1 MGNEDGAD
9 RQLAPAAGD
18 EAASDAP
25 PVIERVAYGSSGR
38 EVSDR
43 DPGQTAYGVGQIPI
57 TKEAAN
63 GEHGAVAVEAS
74 ARPRLVPAAAD
85 LPLGQVLL
93 SEGLITEEQLARAL
107 VAQKLSRRPLGLE
120 LVSQGAVHEDHL
132 TLVLSAHLEA
142 PVADLKHVELDPE
155 VARLVPEDFAR
166 QNLVLPLRREN
177 GHLAVAMS
185 DPSNIPLRNDLRL
198 ITGLP
203 VTAFVAGP
211 SDILLNL
218 TRIHNMRP
226 RLHEAAQTLKESR
239 PQIQFDRVV
248 TLELARIT
256 TNSPAVEIVN
266 LLITQGLRDR
276 ASDIHIEPQKDF
288 LRIRF
293 RIDGVLQDMAHLP
306 TTTGAALASRVKI
319 MAGMNIVERRRAQ
332 DGQISVNV
340 DGRELDVRV
349 ATMET
354 IWGEKLVMRLLDRG
368 RSLITL
374 PQLGFSPNAYSDF
387 HRMLHS
393 PYGMMIVS
401 GPTGSGK
408 TTTLY
413 ASIHELDRQV
423 RNIMTI
429 EDPVEY
435 MFENINQSQIN
446 KLADISFAN
455 GLRAILRQDP
465 DIILVGEIRDR
476 ETAEIAVQS
485 ALTGHLVVSSLHA
498 TDAVGALLRFTDM
511 GIEGFLIASS
521 VIAIVAQRLVRKIC
535 DGCRTAYVPVEEDIE
550 FAGSLGVAPPHE
562 LYRGQGCSRCNGTG
576 YYDRIGVFEVLT
588 MSDAIKRL
596 VMAKASHAEILTEAV
611 SGGMV
616 PLRAD
621 AWSKIVAGITTV
633 PEVLRSV
640 YII

>member
-1 MGNEDGAD
+1 MTRDI
-9 RQLAPAAGD
+9 
-18 EAASDAP
+18 EAT
-25 PVIERVAYGSSGR
+25 E
-38 EVSDR
+38 
-43 DPGQTAYGVGQIPI
+43 PGQVPYVVGQIPI
-57 TKEAAN
+57 TN
-63 GEHGAVAVEAS
+63 GAGDGQHGPVAVEATDS
-74 ARPRLVPAAAD
+74 ARPMPVSAD
-85 LPLGQVLL
+85 QPLGQILL
-93 SEGLITEEQLARAL
+93 SEGLITDDQLLRAL
-107 VAQKLSRRPLGLE
+107 DTQKATRAPLGAV
-120 LVSQGAVHEDHL
+120 LVNQGAIEENHL
-132 TLVLSAHLEA
+132 TIVLSTHFGT
-142 PVADLKHVELDPE
+142 PMADLKHLVVDVDL
-155 VARLVPEDFAR
+155 ARLVPEDFAR
-166 QNLVLPLRREN
+166 RNLVLPLRRDS
-177 GHLAVAMS
+177 GHLSVAMS
-185 DPSNIPLRNDLRL
+185 DPSNLSLLNDLRL
-198 ITGLP
+198 ITGMP
-203 VTAFVAGP
+203 IAPYIASP
-211 SDILLNL
+211 SDILINL
-218 TRIHNMRP
+218 TRIHDMHP
-226 RLHEAAQTLKESR
+226 RLQVAAQTLKESR
-239 PQIQFDRVV
+239 PQLQFDRVM
-248 TLELARIT
+248 TLELAAIT
-256 TNSPAVEIVN
+256 SNSPAVEIVN

-306 TTTGAALASRVKI
+306 TATGAALASRVKI

-349 ATMET
+349 ATIET
-354 IWGEKLVMRLLDRG
+354 IWGEKLVMRLLDRS

-374 PQLGFSPNAYSDF
+374 PQLGFSRSAYSEY

-413 ASIHELDRQV
+413 ASIHELDQQV

-485 ALTGHLVVSSLHA
+485 ALTGHLVLSSLHA

-521 VIAIVAQRLVRKIC
+521 VIAIVAQRLVRKVC
-535 DGCRTAYVPVEEDIE
+535 DGCKVRYLPTQEDLD
-550 FAGSLGVAPPHE
+550 FAASLGVAAPAE
-562 LYRGQGCSRCNGTG
+562 LFHGQGCSRCNGTG
-576 YYDRIGVFEVLT
+576 YFDRLGVFEVLT
-588 MSDAIKRL
+588 MSDEVKRL
-596 VMAKASHAEILTEAV
+596 VIAKAGHTEIQKAAV
-611 SGGMV
+611 AAGMV

-621 AWSKIVAGITTV
+621 AWAKITAGVTTV
-633 PEVLRSV
+633 AEVVRSV
-640 YII
+640 YLI

>member
-1 MGNEDGAD
+1 MA
-9 RQLAPAAGD
+9 LLVS
-18 EAASDAP
+18 EAAPDEP
-25 PVIERVAYGSSGR
+25 
-38 EVSDR
+38 
-43 DPGQTAYGVGQIPI
+43 Q
-57 TKEAAN
+57 AA
-63 GEHGAVAVEAS
+63 EL
-74 ARPRLVPAAAD
+74 R
-85 LPLGQVLL
+85 LGQLL
-93 SEGLITEEQLARAL
+93 LAHGLITEEQLNHAL
-107 VAQKLSRRPLGLE
+107 VAQRVTHAPLGTM
-120 LVSQGAVHEDHL
+120 LVNQGAIEEDRL
-132 TLVLSAHLEA
+132 TAVLSDHLEA
-142 PVADLKHVELDPE
+142 PIADLKHFEVDGE
-155 VARLVPEDFAR
+155 VARKVPEAFAR
-166 QNLVLPLRREN
+166 RHMVLPLRTTE
-177 GHLAVAMS
+177 GTLEVAMA
-185 DPSNIPLRNDLRL
+185 DPSNIAVLNDIRL
-198 ITGLP
+198 ITGMQ
-203 VTAFVAGP
+203 VAAFVASP
-211 SDILLNL
+211 SDIVGNL
-218 TRIHNMRP
+218 SKVHSMRP
-226 RLHEAAQTLKESR
+226 RLHEAARTLQESR
-239 PQIQFDRVV
+239 PNLGFNRVV
-248 TLELARIT
+248 SLELASIT
-256 TNSPAVEIVN
+256 SGSPAVEIVN

-288 LRIRF
+288 LRVRF

-306 TTTGAALASRVKI
+306 NATGAALASRVKI

-340 DGRELDVRV
+340 DNRELDVRV
-349 ATMET
+349 ATIET
-354 IWGEKLVMRLLDRG
+354 IWGEKIVMRLLDRG

-374 PQLGFSPNAYSDF
+374 RQLGFSRSAYDEY

-393 PYGMMIVS
+393 PYGMMLVT

-485 ALTGHLVVSSLHA
+485 ALTGHLVLSSLHA

-521 VIAIVAQRLVRKIC
+521 VIAIVAQRLVRKTC
-535 DGCRTAYVPVEEDIE
+535 DGCKVAIAPNEEELE
-550 FAGSLGVAPPHE
+550 FAASLGAAAPE
-562 LYRGQGCSRCNGTG
+562 ALYHGQGCSRCNMTG

-588 MSDAIKRL
+588 MTDEIKRL
-596 VMAKASHAEILTEAV
+596 IIGRASHREIMSAAMG
-611 SGGMV
+611 SGMV

-621 AWSKIVAGITTV
+621 AWGKIAAGVTTV
-633 PEVLRSV
+633 SEVLRSV
-640 YII
+640 YIL

>member
-1 MGNEDGAD
+1 
-9 RQLAPAAGD
+9 
-18 EAASDAP
+18 
-25 PVIERVAYGSSGR
+25 
-38 EVSDR
+38 
-43 DPGQTAYGVGQIPI
+43 
-57 TKEAAN
+57 
-63 GEHGAVAVEAS
+63 
-74 ARPRLVPAAAD
+74 
-85 LPLGQVLL
+85 
-93 SEGLITEEQLARAL
+93 
-107 VAQKLSRRPLGLE
+107 
-120 LVSQGAVHEDHL
+120 
-132 TLVLSAHLEA
+132 
-142 PVADLKHVELDPE
+142 
-155 VARLVPEDFAR
+155 
-166 QNLVLPLRREN
+166 VLPLRRDN

-185 DPSNIPLRNDLRL
+185 DPSNLVLLNDIRV
-198 ITGLP
+198 ITGVP
-203 VTAFVAGP
+203 VAPYIAAP
-211 SDILLNL
+211 SDILGNL
-218 TRIHNMRP
+218 ARIHAMQP
-226 RLHEAAQTLKESR
+226 RLHQAAQTLKESR
-239 PQIQFDRVV
+239 PQLEFDRS
-248 TLELARIT
+248 TTMELAGVT
-256 TNSPAVEIVN
+256 SNSPAVEIVN

-276 ASDIHIEPQKDF
+276 ASDIHIEPQKGH

-306 TTTGAALASRVKI
+306 STTGSALASRVKI

-354 IWGEKLVMRLLDRG
+354 VWGEKLVMRLLDRD

-374 PQLGFSPNAYSDF
+374 PQLGFSKEAYSEY
-387 HRMLHS
+387 HRLLHS

-413 ASIHELDRQV
+413 ASIHEMDRQV

-435 MFENINQSQIN
+435 MFDDINQSQIN

-485 ALTGHLVVSSLHA
+485 ALTGHLVLSSLHA

-521 VIAIVAQRLVRKIC
+521 VIAIVAQRLVRKTC
-535 DGCRTAYVPVEEDIE
+535 DGCRVAYTPEEQDVD
-550 FAGSLGVAPPHE
+550 FAGSLGLAAPAQ
-562 LYRGQGCSRCNGTG
+562 LYRGQGCGRCNGTG
-576 YYDRIGVFEVLT
+576 YYDRVGVFEVLT
-588 MSDAIKRL
+588 MSDEVKRL
-596 VMAKASHAEILTEAV
+596 VMSKAGHADIVRAAIAE
-611 SGGMV
+611 GMV
-616 PLRAD
+616 PLRSD
-621 AWSKIVAGITTV
+621 AWAKISAGVTTV
-633 PEVLRSV
+633 SEVMRSV

>member
-1 MGNEDGAD
+1 
-9 RQLAPAAGD
+9 
-18 EAASDAP
+18 
-25 PVIERVAYGSSGR
+25 
-38 EVSDR
+38 
-43 DPGQTAYGVGQIPI
+43 
-57 TKEAAN
+57 
-63 GEHGAVAVEAS
+63 
-74 ARPRLVPAAAD
+74 
-85 LPLGQVLL
+85 
-93 SEGLITEEQLARAL
+93 
-107 VAQKLSRRPLGLE
+107 
-120 LVSQGAVHEDHL
+120 
-132 TLVLSAHLEA
+132 
-142 PVADLKHVELDPE
+142 
-155 VARLVPEDFAR
+155 
-166 QNLVLPLRREN
+166 
-177 GHLAVAMS
+177 
-185 DPSNIPLRNDLRL
+185 
-198 ITGLP
+198 
-203 VTAFVAGP
+203 
-211 SDILLNL
+211 
-218 TRIHNMRP
+218 
-226 RLHEAAQTLKESR
+226 
-239 PQIQFDRVV
+239 
-248 TLELARIT
+248 
-256 TNSPAVEIVN
+256 
-266 LLITQGLRDR
+266 
-276 ASDIHIEPQKDF
+276 
-288 LRIRF
+288 
-293 RIDGVLQDMAHLP
+293 
-306 TTTGAALASRVKI
+306 VKI
-319 MAGMNIVERRRAQ
+319 MANMNIVERRRAQ

-349 ATMET
+349 ATIET

-374 PQLGFSPNAYSDF
+374 PQLGFSRGAYHEF

-435 MFENINQSQIN
+435 MFDNINQSQIN

-485 ALTGHLVVSSLHA
+485 ALTGHLVLSSLHA

-521 VIAIVAQRLVRKIC
+521 VISIVAQRLVRKIC
-535 DGCRTAYVPVEEDIE
+535 EGCRVGYIPNEEDLE
-550 FAGSLGVAPPHE
+550 FAASLEMPAPKE

-588 MSDAIKRL
+588 MSDEIKRL
-596 VMAKASHAEILTEAV
+596 TISKASHAEIMAAACA
-611 SGGMV
+611 GGML

-621 AWSKIVAGITTV
+621 AWSKITAGVTTV

>member
-1 MGNEDGAD
+1 MPVSAD
-9 RQLAPAAGD
+9 Q
-18 EAASDAP
+18 
-25 PVIERVAYGSSGR
+25 
-38 EVSDR
+38 
-43 DPGQTAYGVGQIPI
+43 
-57 TKEAAN
+57 
-63 GEHGAVAVEAS
+63 
-74 ARPRLVPAAAD
+74 
-85 LPLGQVLL
+85 PLGQILL
-93 SEGLITEEQLARAL
+93 SEGLITDDQLLRAL
-107 VAQKLSRRPLGLE
+107 DTQKATRAPLGAV
-120 LVSQGAVHEDHL
+120 LVNQGAIEENHL
-132 TLVLSAHLEA
+132 TIVLSTHFGT
-142 PVADLKHVELDPE
+142 PMADLKHLVVDVDL
-155 VARLVPEDFAR
+155 ARLVPEDFAR
-166 QNLVLPLRREN
+166 RNLVLPLRRDS
-177 GHLAVAMS
+177 GHLSVAMS
-185 DPSNIPLRNDLRL
+185 DPSNLSLLNDLRL
-198 ITGLP
+198 ITGMP
-203 VTAFVAGP
+203 IAPYIASP
-211 SDILLNL
+211 SDILINL
-218 TRIHNMRP
+218 TRIHDMHP
-226 RLHEAAQTLKESR
+226 RLQVAAQTLKESR
-239 PQIQFDRVV
+239 PQLQFDRVM
-248 TLELARIT
+248 TLELAAIT
-256 TNSPAVEIVN
+256 SNSPAVEIVN

-306 TTTGAALASRVKI
+306 TATGAALASRVKI

-349 ATMET
+349 ATIET
-354 IWGEKLVMRLLDRG
+354 IWGEKLVMRLLDRS

-374 PQLGFSPNAYSDF
+374 PQLGFSRSAYSEY

-413 ASIHELDRQV
+413 ASIHELDQQV

-485 ALTGHLVVSSLHA
+485 ALTGHLVLSSLHA

-521 VIAIVAQRLVRKIC
+521 VIAIVAQRLVRKVC
-535 DGCRTAYVPVEEDIE
+535 DGCKVRYLPTQEDLD
-550 FAGSLGVAPPHE
+550 FAASLGVAAPAE
-562 LYRGQGCSRCNGTG
+562 LFHGQGCSRCNGTG
-576 YYDRIGVFEVLT
+576 YFDRLGVFEVLT
-588 MSDAIKRL
+588 MSDEVKRL
-596 VMAKASHAEILTEAV
+596 VIAKAGHTEIQKAAV
-611 SGGMV
+611 AAGMV

-621 AWSKIVAGITTV
+621 AWAKITAGVTTV
-633 PEVLRSV
+633 AEVVRSV
-640 YII
+640 YLI

>member
-1 MGNEDGAD
+1 MSMTSPDREDQDVAL
-9 RQLAPAAGD
+9 QLAESQGERAHAG
-18 EAASDAP
+18 ELR
-25 PVIERVAYGSSGR
+25 IGQLLVA
-38 EVSDR
+38 
-43 DPGQTAYGVGQIPI
+43 Q
-57 TKEAAN
+57 
-63 GEHGAVAVEAS
+63 
-74 ARPRLVPAAAD
+74 
-85 LPLGQVLL
+85 
-93 SEGLITEEQLARAL
+93 GLITEPQLSMAL
-107 VAQKLSRRPLGLE
+107 ATQRTSHAPLGAV
-120 LVSQGAVHEDHL
+120 LVSQGVIEEDRL
-132 TLVLSAHLEA
+132 TAILSEHLEV
-142 PVADLKHVELDPE
+142 PIADLKHFEIDSD
-155 VARLVPEDFAR
+155 VARIVPEEFAR
-166 QNLVLPLRREN
+166 RHMVLPVARED
-177 GHLAVAMS
+177 GHISVAMG
-185 DPSNIPLRNDLRL
+185 DPSNLPVINDLRL
-198 ITGLP
+198 ITGLEITP
-203 VTAFVAGP
+203 LIASP
-211 SDILLNL
+211 SDIMANL
-218 TRIHNMRP
+218 SKIHTMRP
-226 RLHEAAQTLKESR
+226 RLQEAARTLQESR
-239 PQIQFDRVV
+239 PQLTFDRVM
-248 TLELARIT
+248 TLELGSIT
-256 TNSPAVEIVN
+256 SSSPAIEIVN

-288 LRIRF
+288 LRVRF

-306 TTTGAALASRVKI
+306 TSTGAAIASRVKI

-354 IWGEKLVMRLLDRG
+354 IWGEKLVMRLLDRS

-374 PQLGFSPNAYSDF
+374 RQLGFSRDAYNEY

-413 ASIHELDRQV
+413 ASIHELDQQI

-435 MFENINQSQIN
+435 MFDNINQSQIN

-485 ALTGHLVVSSLHA
+485 ALTGHLVLSSLHA

-521 VIAIVAQRLVRKIC
+521 VIAIVAQRLVRKTC
-535 DGCRTAYVPVEEDIE
+535 DGCKVAYAPNEEELE
-550 FAGSLGVAPPHE
+550 FAASLGMPTPTHM
-562 LYRGQGCSRCNGTG
+562 LHGQGCSRCNMTG

-588 MSDAIKRL
+588 MTDEVKRL
-596 VMAKASHAEILTEAV
+596 IISKASHREILGAAV
-611 SGGMV
+611 RGGMV

-621 AWSKIVAGITTV
+621 AWAKVQAGTTTV
-633 PEVLRSV
+633 SEVLRSV
-640 YII
+640 YIL

>member
-1 MGNEDGAD
+1 MD
-9 RQLAPAAGD
+9 RQHQ
-18 EAASDAP
+18 E
-25 PVIERVAYGSSGR
+25 
-38 EVSDR
+38 
-43 DPGQTAYGVGQIPI
+43 
-57 TKEAAN
+57 
-63 GEHGAVAVEAS
+63 VAVHTAQAQNE
-74 ARPRLVPAAAD
+74 RM
-85 LPLGQVLL
+85 LPSELRIGQL
-93 SEGLITEEQLARAL
+93 L
-107 VAQKLSRRPLGLE
+107 VAQGIISEQQLAAALTAQRTTPAPLGAL
-120 LVSQGAVHEDHL
+120 LVSQGAIEEDRL
-132 TLVLSAHLEA
+132 TVFLSEHLEV
-142 PVADLKHVELDPE
+142 PVADLKHAEIDSDI
-155 VARLVPEDFAR
+155 ARVVPEDFAR
-166 QNLVLPLRREN
+166 RHIVIPISRED
-177 GHLAVAMS
+177 GHIKVAMG
-185 DPSNIPLRNDLRL
+185 DPGNLTVINDLRL
-198 ITGLP
+198 ITGLQITP
-203 VTAFVAGP
+203 MIASP
-211 SDILLNL
+211 SDITANL
-218 TRIHNMRP
+218 SKIHSMRP
-226 RLHEAAQTLKESR
+226 RLQEAARTLEESR
-239 PQIQFDRVV
+239 PQLTFDRVM
-248 TLELARIT
+248 TLELGNIT
-256 TNSPAVEIVN
+256 SSSPAIEIVN

-288 LRIRF
+288 LRVRF

-306 TTTGAALASRVKI
+306 SSTGAALASRVKI

-354 IWGEKLVMRLLDRG
+354 IWGEKLVLRLLDRG

-374 PQLGFSPNAYSDF
+374 RQLGFSRDAYAEY

-413 ASIHELDRQV
+413 ASIHELDEQV

-485 ALTGHLVVSSLHA
+485 ALTGHLVLSSLHA
-498 TDAVGALLRFTDM
+498 TDAVGAMLRFTDM

-521 VIAIVAQRLVRKIC
+521 VIAIVAQRLVRKTC
-535 DGCRTAYVPVEEDIE
+535 DGCRVESAPTEEELE
-550 FAGSLGVAPPHE
+550 FAASLGVAKPAH

-588 MSDAIKRL
+588 MTDEVKRL
-596 VMAKASHAEILTEAV
+596 IIAKASHKEIFEAAV
-611 SGGMV
+611 QNGMV

-621 AWSKIVAGITTV
+621 AWDKVVAGVTTV
-633 PEVLRSV
+633 SEVLRSV
-640 YII
+640 YIL

>member
-1 MGNEDGAD
+1 
-9 RQLAPAAGD
+9 
-18 EAASDAP
+18 
-25 PVIERVAYGSSGR
+25 
-38 EVSDR
+38 
-43 DPGQTAYGVGQIPI
+43 
-57 TKEAAN
+57 
-63 GEHGAVAVEAS
+63 VAVEATDTP
-74 ARPRLVPAAAD
+74 RPVQYPSDQR
-85 LPLGQVLL
+85 LGQVLL
-93 SEGLITEEQLARAL
+93 AEGLISDDQLLRAL
-107 VAQKLSRRPLGLE
+107 DAQKATRAPLGAV
-120 LVSQGAVHEDHL
+120 LVNQGAILENHL
-132 TLVLSAHLEA
+132 TIVLSAHLDT
-142 PVADLKHVELDPE
+142 PIADLKHLVVDVDL
-155 VARLVPEDFAR
+155 ARLVPEDFAR
-166 QNLVLPLRREN
+166 RNLVLPLRRDN

-185 DPSNIPLRNDLRL
+185 DPSNLSLLNDLRL
-198 ITGLP
+198 ITGMP
-203 VTAFVAGP
+203 VAPYIAGP
-211 SDILLNL
+211 SDILINL
-218 TRIHNMRP
+218 TRIHDMHP
-226 RLHEAAQTLKESR
+226 RLQVAAQTLKESR
-239 PQIQFDRVV
+239 PQIQFDRVM
-248 TLELARIT
+248 TLELASIT
-256 TNSPAVEIVN
+256 SNSPAVEIVN

-276 ASDIHIEPQKDF
+276 ASDIHIEPQKEF

-349 ATMET
+349 ATIET
-354 IWGEKLVMRLLDRG
+354 IWGEKLVMRLLDRS

-374 PQLGFSPNAYSDF
+374 PQLGFSRGAYSEY

-413 ASIHELDRQV
+413 ASIHELDQQV

-485 ALTGHLVVSSLHA
+485 ALTGHLVLSSLHA

-521 VIAIVAQRLVRKIC
+521 VIAIVAQRLVRKVC
-535 DGCRTAYVPVEEDIE
+535 DGCKVRYAPTQEDLE
-550 FAGSLGVAPPHE
+550 FAASLGMAAPAE
-562 LYRGQGCSRCNGTG
+562 LFHGQGCSRCNGTG
-576 YYDRIGVFEVLT
+576 YFDRLGVFEVLT
-588 MSDAIKRL
+588 MTDEVKRM
-596 VMAKASHAEILTEAV
+596 VIAKAGHHEIHKAAV
-611 SGGMV
+611 ASGMV

-621 AWSKIVAGITTV
+621 AWAKITAGVTTV
-633 PEVLRSV
+633 AEVVRSV
-640 YII
+640 YLI

>member
-1 MGNEDGAD
+1 MAVEATDGPRAM
-9 RQLAPAAGD
+9 R
-18 EAASDAP
+18 AASD
-25 PVIERVAYGSSGR
+25 ERL
-38 EVSDR
+38 
-43 DPGQTAYGVGQIPI
+43 GQI
-57 TKEAAN
+57 
-63 GEHGAVAVEAS
+63 
-74 ARPRLVPAAAD
+74 
-85 LPLGQVLL
+85 LL
-93 SEGLITEEQLARAL
+93 AEGLITDDQLLRAL
-107 VAQKLSRRPLGLE
+107 DAQKATRAPLGAV
-120 LVSQGAVHEDHL
+120 LVNQGAIQENHL
-132 TLVLSAHLEA
+132 TIVLSAHLGA
-142 PVADLKHVELDPE
+142 PIADLKHLVVDVDL
-155 VARLVPEDFAR
+155 ARLVPEDFAR
-166 QNLVLPLRREN
+166 RNLVLPLRRDN

-185 DPSNIPLRNDLRL
+185 DPSNLSLLNDLRL
-198 ITGLP
+198 ITGMP
-203 VTAFVAGP
+203 VAPYIAGP
-211 SDILLNL
+211 SDILINL
-218 TRIHNMRP
+218 TRIHDMHP
-226 RLHEAAQTLKESR
+226 RLQVAAQTLKESR
-239 PQIQFDRVV
+239 PQLQFDRVM
-248 TLELARIT
+248 TLELASIT
-256 TNSPAVEIVN
+256 SNSPAVEIVN

-306 TTTGAALASRVKI
+306 TATGAALASRVKI

-349 ATMET
+349 ATIET
-354 IWGEKLVMRLLDRG
+354 IWGEKLVMRLLDRS

-374 PQLGFSPNAYSDF
+374 PQLGFSRGAYSEY

-408 TTTLY
+408 TTSLY
-413 ASIHELDRQV
+413 ASIHELDQQV

-485 ALTGHLVVSSLHA
+485 ALTGHLVLSSLHA

-521 VIAIVAQRLVRKIC
+521 VIAIVAQRLVRKVC
-535 DGCRTAYVPVEEDIE
+535 DGCKVRYAPTQEDLE
-550 FAGSLGVAPPHE
+550 FAASLGVAAPAE
-562 LYRGQGCSRCNGTG
+562 LFHGQGCSRCNGTG
-576 YYDRIGVFEVLT
+576 YFDRLGVFEVLT
-588 MSDAIKRL
+588 MSDEVKRL
-596 VMAKASHAEILTEAV
+596 VIAKAGHHEIQKAAV
-611 SGGMV
+611 DGGMV

-621 AWSKIVAGITTV
+621 AWAKITAGVTTV
-633 PEVLRSV
+633 AEVVRSV
-640 YII
+640 YLI

>member
-1 MGNEDGAD
+1 MA
-9 RQLAPAAGD
+9 LLVS
-18 EAASDAP
+18 EAAQDEPQAT
-25 PVIERVAYGSSGR
+25 EF
-38 EVSDR
+38 
-43 DPGQTAYGVGQIPI
+43 
-57 TKEAAN
+57 K
-63 GEHGAVAVEAS
+63 
-74 ARPRLVPAAAD
+74 
-85 LPLGQVLL
+85 LGQLL
-93 SEGLITEEQLARAL
+93 LAHGLITEEQLGRAL
-107 VAQKLSRRPLGLE
+107 AAQRVTHAPLGTM
-120 LVSQGAVHEDHL
+120 LVNQGAIEEDRLTAVLSDHL
-132 TLVLSAHLEA
+132 QA
-142 PVADLKHVELDPE
+142 PIADLKHFEVDPE
-155 VARLVPEDFAR
+155 VARKVPEAFAR
-166 QNLVLPLRREN
+166 RHMVLPLREAE
-177 GHLAVAMS
+177 GTLEVAMA
-185 DPSNIPLRNDLRL
+185 DPSNIAVVNDIRL
-198 ITGLP
+198 ITGMH
-203 VTAFVAGP
+203 VAAFLASP
-211 SDILLNL
+211 SDILGNL
-218 TRIHNMRP
+218 SKIHSMRP
-226 RLHEAAQTLKESR
+226 RLQEAARTLQESR
-239 PQIQFDRVV
+239 PNLGFNRVV
-248 TLELARIT
+248 SLELANIT
-256 TNSPAVEIVN
+256 SSSPAVEIVN

-288 LRIRF
+288 LRVRF

-306 TTTGAALASRVKI
+306 NATGAALASRVKI

-340 DGRELDVRV
+340 DNRELDVRV
-349 ATMET
+349 ATIET
-354 IWGEKLVMRLLDRG
+354 IWGEKIVMRLLDRG

-374 PQLGFSPNAYSDF
+374 RQLGFSRSAYEEY
-387 HRMLHS
+387 HRQLHS
-393 PYGMMIVS
+393 PYGMMLVT

-485 ALTGHLVVSSLHA
+485 ALTGHLVLSSLHA

-521 VIAIVAQRLVRKIC
+521 VIAIVAQRLVRKTC
-535 DGCRTAYVPVEEDIE
+535 DGCKVATAPNEEELE
-550 FAGSLGVAPPHE
+550 FAASLGVAAPSA
-562 LYRGQGCSRCNGTG
+562 LYHGQGCSRCNMTG

-588 MSDAIKRL
+588 MTDEIKRL
-596 VMAKASHAEILTEAV
+596 TIGRASHRDIMSAAMG
-611 SGGMV
+611 SGMV

-621 AWSKIVAGITTV
+621 AWGKIAAGVTTV
-633 PEVLRSV
+633 SEVLRSV
-640 YII
+640 YIL

>member
-1 MGNEDGAD
+1 MGVLREKVHGEKV
-9 RQLAPAAGD
+9 RGK
-18 EAASDAP
+18 EAN
-25 PVIERVAYGSSGR
+25 
-38 EVSDR
+38 
-43 DPGQTAYGVGQIPI
+43 GVGEPDDSV
-57 TKEAAN
+57 
-63 GEHGAVAVEAS
+63 GEKPPPEV
-74 ARPRLVPAAAD
+74 RL
-85 LPLGQVLL
+85 GELL
-93 SEGLITEEQLARAL
+93 IAEGLITDEQLAKALEAQRASL
-107 VAQKLSRRPLGLE
+107 APLGSV
-120 LVSQGAVHEDHL
+120 LVGHGALHEDLL
-132 TLVLSAHLEA
+132 TAVLSLQLQV
-142 PVADLKHVELDPE
+142 PIADLKHGEVDVE
-155 VARLVPEDFAR
+155 VARLVPHDFAR
-166 QNLVLPLRREN
+166 RHHVLPLRREN
-177 GHLAVAMS
+177 GHVAVAMG
-185 DPSNIPLRNDLRL
+185 DPTNVPLMNDLRL
-198 ITGLP
+198 ITGFPIIPLI
-203 VTAFVAGP
+203 AGH
-211 SDILLNL
+211 SDILANL
-218 TRIHNMRP
+218 TRIHNMTP
-226 RLHEAAQTLKESR
+226 RLNEAARSLDQSR
-239 PQIQFDRVV
+239 PSLDLNRAATVELGNV
-248 TLELARIT
+248 TSA
-256 TNSPAVEIVN
+256 SPAVEIVN

-276 ASDIHIEPQKDF
+276 ASDIHIEPQKDY

-293 RIDGVLQDMAHLP
+293 RIDGVLRDMAHLP
-306 TTTGAALASRVKI
+306 SATGAALASRIKI

-332 DGQISVNV
+332 DGQISASV

-349 ATMET
+349 ATIET
-354 IWGEKLVMRLLDRG
+354 VWGEKLVMRLLDRS

-374 PQLGFSPNAYSDF
+374 PQLGFSESAYAEY

-408 TTTLY
+408 TTSLY
-413 ASIHELDRQV
+413 ASIHELDQQV

-435 MFENINQSQIN
+435 MFDNINQSQIN

-485 ALTGHLVVSSLHA
+485 ALTGHLVLSSLHA

-535 DGCRTAYVPVEEDIE
+535 DGCRVAYTPGAEELE
-550 FAGSLGVAPPHE
+550 YATSVGLPAPAKV
-562 LYRGQGCSRCNGTG
+562 YRGQGCSRCNMSG

-588 MSDAIKRL
+588 MSDDIKRL
-596 VMAKASHAEILTEAV
+596 VIGKASHQEIVDAAIA
-611 SGGMV
+611 GGMV

-621 AWSKIVAGITTV
+621 AWMKVSSGVTTV
-633 PEVLRSV
+633 SEVLRSV

>member
-1 MGNEDGAD
+1 MRD
-9 RQLAPAAGD
+9 
-18 EAASDAP
+18 
-25 PVIERVAYGSSGR
+25 IEVQESGQVAYP
-38 EVSDR
+38 D
-43 DPGQTAYGVGQIPI
+43 GQIPI
-57 TKEAAN
+57 TKETAS
-63 GEHGAVAVEAS
+63 GQHDPVAVEATDDV
-74 ARPRLVPAAAD
+74 RPMRPS
-85 LPLGQVLL
+85 PSERLGQILL
-93 SEGLITEEQLARAL
+93 AEGLITDDQLLRAL
-107 VAQKLSRRPLGLE
+107 DAQKATRAPLGAV
-120 LVSQGAVHEDHL
+120 LVNQGAIQENHL
-132 TLVLSAHLEA
+132 TIVLSAHLDT
-142 PVADLKHVELDPE
+142 PIADLKHVVVDVDL
-155 VARLVPEDFAR
+155 ARLVPEDFAR
-166 QNLVLPLRREN
+166 RNLVLPLRRDN

-185 DPSNIPLRNDLRL
+185 DPSNLALLNDLRL
-198 ITGLP
+198 ITGMP
-203 VTAFVAGP
+203 VAPYIAGP
-211 SDILLNL
+211 SDILINL
-218 TRIHNMRP
+218 TRIHDMHP
-226 RLHEAAQTLKESR
+226 RLQVAAQTLKESR
-239 PQIQFDRVV
+239 PQIQFDRVM
-248 TLELARIT
+248 TLELASIT
-256 TNSPAVEIVN
+256 SNSPAVEIVN

-349 ATMET
+349 ATIET

-374 PQLGFSPNAYSDF
+374 PQLGFSRGAYSEY

-413 ASIHELDRQV
+413 ASIHELDQQV

-485 ALTGHLVVSSLHA
+485 ALTGHLVLSSLHA

-521 VIAIVAQRLVRKIC
+521 VIAIVAQRLVRKVC
-535 DGCRTAYVPVEEDIE
+535 DGCKVPYAPTQEDLE
-550 FAGSLGVAPPHE
+550 FAASLGMAAPAE
-562 LYRGQGCSRCNGTG
+562 LFHGQGCSRCNGTG
-576 YYDRIGVFEVLT
+576 YFDRLGVFEVLT
-588 MSDAIKRL
+588 MSDEVKRL
-596 VMAKASHAEILTEAV
+596 VIAKAGHHEIQKAAV
-611 SGGMV
+611 AGGMV

-621 AWSKIVAGITTV
+621 AWAKIVAGVTTV
-633 PEVLRSV
+633 AEVVRSV
-640 YII
+640 YLI